1 MVGLSNR
8 EQEIL
13 SLIVKEGEMAVSAL
27 SDRLGVS
34 AVTIRSDLRSLES
47 KGMIVRSHGA
57 AMAAYNPY
65 FLEKQNSN
73 AEYKNKIAEIAAS
86 MVNDGDK
93 IMITNGTTSAYIAK
107 FLYGK
112 RDVQIVTNSTLLMPY
127 VRSNPGISLTMV
139 GGEFRP
145 SAEALVGP
153 IALSQL
159 EQYHVG
165 ITFAGTDGF
174 SATHGL
180 TTHLTENAEI
190 VRRMCSQGAKRV
202 IVADS
207 AKFNQVGFVRIF
219 NLDEIDVLITDARLP
234 LEARHRI
241 EDMNIELLLAE

>member
-1 MVGLSNR
+1 MVGMSQR

-13 SLIVKEGEMAVSAL
+13 SLVISEGEIAVSVL

-34 AVTIRSDLRSLES
+34 AVTIRSDLRSLEA
-47 KGMIVRSHGA
+47 KGMIIRSHGS

-73 AEYKNKIAEIAAS
+73 TEYKNRIAQIAAS
-86 MVNDGDK
+86 MVHDGEK
-93 IMITNGTTSAYIAK
+93 IMVTNGTTSALIAK
-107 FLYGK
+107 YLYGK
-112 RDVQIVTNSTLLMPY
+112 RDIQIVTNSTLLLPY
-127 VRSNPGISLTMV
+127 MRTNPNVSLTVV

-159 EQYHVG
+159 EHYHVG

-174 SATHGL
+174 SITHGF

-190 VRRMCSQGAKRV
+190 VRRMCAQGTRRI

-207 AKFNQVGFVRIF
+207 SKFDQVGFVRIF
-219 NLDEIDVLITDARLP
+219 NLNEVDAIITDARLIP
-234 LEARHRI
+234 EARHRI
-241 EDMNIELLLAE
+241 EDMNIELLIAD